1 MVSPFLCSDINRYY
15 MLKINILYLEMLYWH
30 PLLAVPEKLL

>member
-1 MVSPFLCSDINRYY
+1 

>member
-1 MVSPFLCSDINRYY
+1 
-15 MLKINILYLEMLYWH
+15 MLKINILYLEMLYGH